1 MKRVTWSLILLLMF
15 SGCAEEKP
23 VQEDTRPTTAFQD
36 PPDWAKEAIWYQI
49 FVERFH
55 NGDPNNAPTI
65 IDIKNCY
72 PFVIPSNWWMN
83 STKETYGLSWI
94 FPGTILVWIWA
105 LQDIRENG
113 AESDYV
119 DWYWVDTFD
128 DPATAEDEFTYQ
140 GWFDLPSLPEIKE
153 TDRHQNHAVVQ
164 AYEGNLASETAK
176 EHIFAVTR
184 RWLDP
189 NNDGDPSD
197 GVDGFRLDVAGELP
211 LGFWREFR
219 QCVRQVNPD
228 AYLLGEIWWKEWP
241 DDLLD
246 PAPFLEGDVFDAVM
260 NYRWYRAAR
269 HYFNESPTPIAVSEF
284 VDSLN
289 SFRSNLRQQSN
300 YALMNLTASHD
311 VPRVGT
317 SLFNKNKY
325 KVHVKPNEDSS
336 YKIHKPDQ
344 ATYDILHLL
353 LIQQFTYVGAPH
365 IWAGDEMGMWGAD
378 DPSCRK
384 PLIWPELQFEAEVFH
399 PLGQER
405 PQDQVVVP
413 SESRSVQ

>member
-1 MKRVTWSLILLLMF
+1 MF

-289 SFRSNLRQQSN
+289 SFRSNL
-300 YALMNLTASHD
+300 AS
-311 VPRVGT
+311 RAIT
-317 SLFNKNKY
+317 L
-325 KVHVKPNEDSS
+325 
-336 YKIHKPDQ
+336 
-344 ATYDILHLL
+344 
-353 LIQQFTYVGAPH
+353 
-365 IWAGDEMGMWGAD
+365 
-378 DPSCRK
+378 
-384 PLIWPELQFEAEVFH
+384 
-399 PLGQER
+399 
-405 PQDQVVVP
+405 
-413 SESRSVQ
+413 